1 MKKNTIYQLLKY
13 GTVGVMNTVLTAV
26 VIWAILKFGFGVV
39 SEEKATSEQMAVSNF
54 IGFVVGLI
62 NSFIFNRN
70 WTFKSKSD
78 WKTGF
83 LKFFLAFGVCYI
95 LQLGLILVL
104 NEYVS
109 IPALE
114 FNAFG
119 VNYFVTS
126 SYICQLIGIVFYTG
140 LNFIFN
146 KYYTFKK

>member
-1 MKKNTIYQLLKY
+1 MNKNTIYQLLKY
-13 GTVGVMNTVLTAV
+13 GIVGVMNTLLTAV
-26 VIWAILKFGFGVV
+26 VIWAILKFGFSVV
-39 SEEKATSEQMAVSNF
+39 SEEKATSLQMTVSNF
-54 IGFVVGLI
+54 AGYAVGLV

-83 LKFFLAFGVCYI
+83 LKFVLAFGICYA
-95 LQLGLILVL
+95 LQLTVVLVL
-104 NEYVS
+104 NKYVA
-109 IPALE
+109 IPTFE
-114 FNAFG
+114 FNAFN
-119 VNYFVTS
+119 VNYIITS